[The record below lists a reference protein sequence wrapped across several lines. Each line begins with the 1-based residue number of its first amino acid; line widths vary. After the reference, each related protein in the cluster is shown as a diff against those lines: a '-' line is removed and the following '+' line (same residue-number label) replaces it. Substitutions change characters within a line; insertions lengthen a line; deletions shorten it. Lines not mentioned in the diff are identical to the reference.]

1 MKLHKL
7 FSVTLLVLS
16 FALFSSA
23 HCMNTKRLFV
33 DLIVKNNNVEKAQ
46 IFFSGSHR
54 EHFSDVVLMSEVA
67 MPYKN
72 IKAWFLFAAYET
84 DTEEAVWGD
93 ELLRYVLFPK
103 PLMQNVLIQSQL
115 NSQRREKCPHLT
127 DVLWWFVKNDLHS
140 LCATLDNEGPQGN
153 AFPTTAEII
162 FSDEEILEYIQE
174 NKGQEEKIALSK
186 IARMYNKLDVI
197 QKYDLGDMNTQDL
210 ADSAASYSSSSFES
224 SESSD
229 DDMHNSRG
237 QSNLNNIPDEMINGF
252 LFF

>member
-1 MKLHKL
+1 MKLHRL

-16 FALFSSA
+16 FAFFSSA
-23 HCMNTKRLFV
+23 YCMNTKRLFV

-67 MPYKN
+67 MPHKN

-84 DTEEAVWGD
+84 DTEEAVWED

-127 DVLWWFVKNDLHS
+127 DVLWWFVQKDFHS
-140 LCATLDNEGPQGN
+140 LCTTLDNVGPQGN
-153 AFPTTAEII
+153 AFPTVAEILL
-162 FSDEEILEYIQE
+162 SDEEILEYIQE
-174 NKGQEEKIALSK
+174 NKGQEEKNALSK

-197 QKYDLGDMNTQDL
+197 QKYDLGDMNSEDT
-210 ADSAASYSSSSFES
+210 ADSYSSSSSNVES
-224 SESSD
+224 SDSSD
-229 DDMHNSRG
+229 DDMYTPQGKSD
-237 QSNLNNIPDEMINGF
+237 LNHIPDGMINGF
-252 LFF
+252 LFS

>member
-1 MKLHKL
+1 
-7 FSVTLLVLS
+7 
-16 FALFSSA
+16 
-23 HCMNTKRLFV
+23 MNTKQLFV

-46 IFFSGSHR
+46 IFFSQPNR

-67 MPYKN
+67 MPHKN

-84 DTEEAVWGD
+84 DTEEAVWED

-103 PLMQNVLIQSQL
+103 PLMQNVLIPLQL

-127 DVLWWFVKNDLHS
+127 DVLWWFVKNDFHA
-140 LCATLDNEGPQGN
+140 LCATLYNVGPQGK
-153 AFPTTAEII
+153 AFPTTAEILLG
-162 FSDEEILEYIQE
+162 DEEILEYIQE
-174 NKGQEEKIALSK
+174 NKGQEEKNALSK

-197 QKYDLGDMNTQDL
+197 QKYDLGDMNSEDT
-210 ADSAASYSSSSFES
+210 ADSSASSNADSDMDDESAQSSSSSSNNADS

-229 DDMHNSRG
+229 DDMHNPQR
-237 QSNLNNIPDEMINGF
+237 QWDSNFIHDEMINGF